1 MAKDTLRDRVWHTAL
16 EFSTEAGR
24 PEPIS
29 EIMSPDG
36 FTKRQ
41 VKTAVDAS
49 DRTVHDVL
57 KTMVDYGYLEEEE
70 QYIAVPQGDSQ
81 ANHDTTVYSAA
92 SPEQPQGKNAQDG
105 DEQVSDTA
113 EPGESGIDDDLSE
126 DTLEVAQEIAS
137 QNGEASLEAS
147 QADDEQLADTEAEAS
162 LEDVQAEPS
171 QDDDQTSADTAEEE
185 DLPFEPNA
193 GDEVVFQDIHGVGED
208 RASKL
213 VSHGFESFNDLYLA
227 SVDEIAEVD
236 GFGIK
241 TAREM
246 KIYIADM
253 VRKRQ
258 KVAEDMI
265 FGEYPETIARMFNL
279 DEEAAERWAS
289 HARAKEELEVMDTSI
304 KTQSWKTA
312 RDDLI
317 WNAGD
322 DADTII
328 HYHGNEA

>member
-1 MAKDTLRDRVWHTAL
+1 MAKDTVRDRVWHTAL

-41 VKTAVDAS
+41 LKDAVDAS

-105 DEQVSDTA
+105 DEQASDTA
-113 EPGESGIDDDLSE
+113 EPGESDIDDELSE

-137 QNGEASLEAS
+137 QNGEVSL
-147 QADDEQLADTEAEAS
+147 
-162 LEDVQAEPS
+162 EPS
-171 QDDDQTSADTAEEE
+171 QADDQTSADTAEE

-208 RASKL
+208 RGSKL

-258 KVAEDMI
+258 KVAEDRI

-289 HARAKEELEVMDTSI
+289 HARAKEELEFMDSSVNP
-304 KTQSWKTA
+304 QSWETA
-312 RDDLI
+312 RDNLI

-322 DADTII
+322 DADII
-328 HYHGNEA
+328 TDYPGNEA